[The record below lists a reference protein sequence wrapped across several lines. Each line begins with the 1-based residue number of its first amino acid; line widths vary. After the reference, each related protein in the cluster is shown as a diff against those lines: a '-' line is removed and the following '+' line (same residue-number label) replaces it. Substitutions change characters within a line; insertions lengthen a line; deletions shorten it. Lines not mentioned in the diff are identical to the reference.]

1 MDRCVILVDN
11 SNIFIGGRQL
21 SAVELMENNEAVSE
35 KKGKPTDPAWR
46 VDFGALIDVLADGR
60 KVERALLV
68 GSRPPFADAVWAA
81 AEKEGFEV
89 IVHDRNN
96 QGKEKAIDTELVARG
111 TEIVC
116 LAEEPM
122 VLVIASGDMDL
133 LPLINLAKEYGWRVE
148 LCAFSNSYSSG
159 SELCTSCDL
168 VRPLDEYFDQL
179 GRRQNESDDSKD
191 DAKAA

>member
-1 MDRCVILVDN
+1 MKEKCVILVDN

-21 SAVELMENNEAVSE
+21 AASGGDSDSDQSV
-35 KKGKPTDPAWR
+35 DPDWR
-46 VDFGALIDVLADGR
+46 IDFGALKDVLADGR

-89 IVHDRNN
+89 IVHDRNS

-116 LAEEPM
+116 TAEEPM
-122 VLVIASGDMDL
+122 TLVLASGDLDL
-133 LPLINLAKEYGWRVE
+133 LPLVNVAKEYGWDVE
-148 LCAFSNSYSSG
+148 MCAFSNSFNPE
-159 SELCTSCDL
+159 SELCLACND
-168 VRPLDEYFDQL
+168 VRSLDDYFEQL
-179 GRRQNESDDSKD
+179 GR
-191 DAKAA
+191 AA